1 MPEFQQYLKNGQ
13 CQWSRIAWRLPSVLP
28 VRCSYSSSSD
38 SYRRCNF
45 VLVLVL
51 FQKPI
56 RSWKLVADV
65 THLFF
70 SDMLMLCLVFILG
83 PFARSG
89 LSPLLV
95 TAAHGSRH
103 VNLECQNLAF
113 RSKIRQLQHVSL
125 WEWLTVH
132 LHRVLG
138 LN

>member
-1 MPEFQQYLKNGQ
+1 MPVVAYSLEPPQRPPCAVLILLLFQFISAAQ
-13 CQWSRIAWRLPSVLP
+13 
-28 VRCSYSSSSD
+28 
-38 SYRRCNF
+38 
-45 VLVLVL
+45 LVLILVF

-56 RSWKLVADV
+56 GSWELIADV

-70 SDMLMLCLVFILG
+70 SNMLLLQLVFILV

-89 LSPLLV
+89 LFSLLV

-103 VNLECQNLAF
+103 VNLERQVLAL
-113 RSKIRQLQHVSL
+113 RSRIRKLHHVSL

-138 LN
+138 QN